1 MRQFATLIALSA
13 LLVIPLTAQ
22 SAKKEVLV
30 NFAGSLKRVTR
41 KEVVIQSDSDNE
53 MTFIRTKKT
62 TFLSGG
68 RPMDGAGLPFGI
80 TVNVEAFERLN
91 RELEAVTVSVAVPA
105 DHSPNK

>member
-1 MRQFATLIALSA
+1 MRHLAALIALSA
-13 LLVIPLTAQ
+13 LIVIPLTAQ
-22 SAKKEVLV
+22 NANKEVLV
-30 NFAGSLKRVTR
+30 NFAGSLKRVTK

-68 RPMDGAGLPFGI
+68 RPMDGAGLPSGI

-91 RELEAVTVSVAVPA
+91 RELEAVTVTVAVPA
-105 DHSPNK
+105 DQSPNK